1 MSHLPIIE
9 WSPESCLYLD
19 PSTHRVHSAT
29 TPVEALSALGR
40 PKKVVLALG
49 RRQIFIK
56 TLRLPDVSIEE
67 AKNLLRFRVEELFP
81 LPAHEIAYDLVF
93 TDDKNSEGR
102 LAVVFAAKSE
112 TVRQT
117 TALFAHAGAK
127 VEQVIPASLGASFI
141 AEIEPTTVLVA
152 SSSDGTSFDVVDH
165 GALLYSRVANHVT
178 TQAEIDSEVARA
190 IASADVDQ
198 ARTVVHTALR
208 ELVSSNTPL
217 ADQHPLEILSQRHP
231 HINLRLPE
239 DIAKELNKAVM
250 GRRQLAVLLL
260 CALFCVAALA
270 WWDRDDA
277 ERKVAKERAETT
289 RVVNRLKDKHSLI
302 TSQLAKYETESAM
315 VRDGLEPRQSL
326 SDVVTVAVNS
336 VPDGLWLTGMTLER
350 GKDITLRGTAKSNAL
365 VAGMVD
371 ALSASSRLRDVELVF
386 SNNNAI
392 GEIPVVQFSIKAHVV
407 GNMPLI
413 DPKKERRRK

>member
-19 PSTHRVHSAT
+19 PSTHRVHSVT
-29 TPVEALSALGR
+29 TPVEALNALGR
-40 PKKVVLALG
+40 PKKIVLALG
-49 RRQIFIK
+49 RRQIFVK
-56 TLRLPDVSIEE
+56 TLRLPDVSEEE
-67 AKNLLRFRVEELFP
+67 AKNLLRFRLEELFP
-81 LPAHEIAYDLVF
+81 LPAHEIAYDLSF
-93 TDDKNSEGR
+93 TNDRNSEGR
-102 LAVVFAAKSE
+102 LAIVFAAKSE

-117 TALFAHAGAK
+117 SALFAHAGAK

-165 GALLYSRVANHVT
+165 GAILYSRVSAHVT
-178 TQAEIDSEVARA
+178 SQVEIENEVARA
-190 IASADVDQ
+190 MASADVDQ
-198 ARTVVHTALR
+198 ARTLVHTALR
-208 ELVSSNTPL
+208 ELVSPSTSL
-217 ADQHPLEILSQRHP
+217 SDQHPLEILSHRYP
-231 HINLRLPE
+231 NINLRLPE
-239 DIAKELNKAVM
+239 DVAKELNKAVM

-260 CALFCVAALA
+260 CAMFCVGALA

-289 RVVNRLKDKHSLI
+289 RVVNRLKDKQSL
-302 TSQLAKYETESAM
+302 TTTQLSKYETESTM
-315 VRDGLEPRQSL
+315 VNDGLEPRQTL

-336 VPDGLWLTGMTLER
+336 VPEGLWLTGMTLER
-350 GKDITLRGTAKSNAL
+350 GKDMTLRGTAKSNTL
-365 VAGMVD
+365 VAAMVD
-371 ALSASSRLRDVELVF
+371 ALSASSRLREVELVF

-407 GNMPLI
+407 GNMPLL
-413 DPKKERRRK
+413 DPKKERGRK